1 MSATQKLLGFGVFEL
16 NLETEE
22 LSKSGVVVKLPPQPF
37 KLLVLLASHAGQIVA
52 RNEIQQQLW
61 VGETFVDFEHG
72 VNKCINQI
80 RTALGDNADRP
91 VYVET
96 LPRRGYRFVA
106 PVFPRPFPH
115 RNRR

>member
-16 NLETEE
+16 NVDTEE
-22 LSKSGVVVKLPPQPF
+22 LFKSAIPVKLPPQPL
-37 KLLVLLASHAGQIVA
+37 KLLVLLASRAGQVVP

-80 RTALGDNADRP
+80 RTALGANP
-91 VYVET
+91 PPPPNHQT
-96 LPRRGYRFVA
+96 PPPPG
-106 PVFPRPFPH
+106 
-115 RNRR
+115 